1 MPSQFRRQYRPP
13 VLDVHDA
20 ANPPQPVVEFGEGF
34 SELLTGS
41 FAAQQKQAFAAEA
54 TVVSKTQKVERLG
67 PATFSP
73 GILSL
78 EPAKTD
84 SPGLFRVQTQSEFR
98 KPFSKHTFEFTS
110 AVTVLHHANEII
122 RITHQ
127 IAFSAY
133 AALGSFDKPQV
144 QYIM

>member
-1 MPSQFRRQYRPP
+1 MPSQFGRQHRPP
-13 VLDVHDA
+13 IFDVHDV
-20 ANPPQPVVEFGEGF
+20 ANPPQPVVERGAGF
-34 SELLTGS
+34 SERLAGC
-41 FAAQQKQAFAAEA
+41 FAAQQKEAFAAEA

-67 PATFSP
+67 PATLSP

-84 SPGLFRVQTQSEFR
+84 RTGLFRVQTQSEFR
-98 KPFSKHTFEFTS
+98 KTFAKHPFEFTS

-122 RITHQ
+122 CITHQ

-133 AALGSFDKPQV
+133 AALDSFDKPQV